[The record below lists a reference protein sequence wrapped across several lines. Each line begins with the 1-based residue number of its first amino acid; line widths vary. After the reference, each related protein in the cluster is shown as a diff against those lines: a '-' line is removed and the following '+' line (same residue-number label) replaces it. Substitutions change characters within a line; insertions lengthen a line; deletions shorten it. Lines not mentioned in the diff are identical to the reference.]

1 MRTASGSERAIKT
14 MKILLIIIVF
24 VLAPNLFAQQATE
37 IPVSLKTPD
46 GKYVGQVANGG
57 LDVTANAVSPK
68 QTFYLQDLNGGKPA
82 DGDKV
87 KLRQDASQ
95 WHEDKDK
102 NVIHRVPIKGAKE
115 DECVFILK
123 VKDKLVYFQTPSGKF
138 VKVDDIALITT
149 DDKDKATLFDA
160 QVVTPL
166 TTSTDYTLSFKF
178 KNGNY
183 LGMVANGG
191 MDASSKEITPKQ
203 IFLLVDLNGGELA
216 NGDSVKIIFGEGQTQ
231 SQLREDVEKNLIHR
245 IPLRGAKDD
254 GCIFKIFS
262 TNQGVLLQ
270 TASGKYLAVAADGKS
285 LTTTDKKDDTSFLT
299 TVQST
304 QPPVKQ

>member
-1 MRTASGSERAIKT
+1 
-14 MKILLIIIVF
+14 MKKLIPFLLMILSYGI
-24 VLAPNLFAQQATE
+24 FAQQATE

-46 GKYVGQVANGG
+46 GKFIGQVANGG

-102 NVIHRVPIKGAKE
+102 KVIHRVPIKGAKE

-123 VKDKLVYFQTPSGKF
+123 VKDKLIYFQTPSGKF
-138 VKVDDIALITT
+138 VKVDDIAVITT
-149 DDKDKATLFDA
+149 DDAKNATLFDA
-160 QVVTPL
+160 QVVTPP
-166 TTSTDYTLSFKF
+166 TTSTNYTLSFKF

-203 IFLLVDLNGGELA
+203 IFLMVDLNGGELA
-216 NGDSVKIIFGEGQTQ
+216 NGDSVKILFGEGQTQ
-231 SQLREDVEKNLIHR
+231 SQLREDAEKNLIHR

-262 TNQGVLLQ
+262 TAQGVLLQ
-270 TASGKYLAVAADGKS
+270 TASGKYLAIAADGKS

-304 QPPVKQ
+304 QPPAKP